1 MKLSLHKTRDGNSRS
16 SRSKRRYTKLD
27 QFDNSMEL
35 RSKSCRDNIYSKMTT
50 LNKIH
55 NSSTTVFI
63 LIKYSFFQ
71 APILLVL

>member
-35 RSKSCRDNIYSKMTT
+35 RSKSSRNNMYSEITDSQI
-50 LNKIH
+50 IH